1 MGKPEA
7 AAGKAQTAAATA
19 EQTDAGS
26 RHRRGD
32 AVTVEQR
39 RLHETLLRCMN
50 TAAVN
55 ADGCGFGNA
64 DRRNGCGGG
73 VGGHAV
79 GEVMVMVGCRM
90 VVMQGVLRRQQL
102 LDRGPRHL
110 HNTETLSTHRLAFFP
125 FPKEYVPKELNLFN
139 QCFGSVLYLFLRS
152 EIRLLAKKGVLLSG
166 RYTMHFL
173 PTSLLKTE

>member
-1 MGKPEA
+1 MATARKPAVGKPEA

-19 EQTDAGS
+19 EQTAAGS
-26 RHRRGD
+26 RHRGGD

-39 RLHETLLRCMN
+39 RLHETLLWCMN
-50 TAAVN
+50 TAAAAVN

-79 GEVMVMVGCRM
+79 GDVMVMVGCRM

-110 HNTETLSTHRLAFFP
+110 HNTLTLTTLRLTSFP
-125 FPKEYVPKELNLFN
+125 DQKNMYRKRFN
-139 QCFGSVLYLFLRS
+139 
-152 EIRLLAKKGVLLSG
+152 
-166 RYTMHFL
+166 
-173 PTSLLKTE
+173 